1 MAGERE
7 HILDVMQ
14 LLESRLTSSNRSLDA
29 GRISLI
35 RRALSSV
42 QHLDAALET
51 LYGVQGY
58 DQVALRLM
66 WYAEKGSDPFAAVLT
81 EHVVSRRA
89 DELLS
94 LLPTEFPAPAGPG
107 TDEPKSMAAA
117 VDEFGVAVEALK
129 AGSFH
134 EGQFSEVTED
144 LAARLRASLQPLGRA
159 GALEENRDVARFADA
174 VARFLELV
182 RARSLAR
189 DVRAVN
195 LLDSANLTLQTVM
208 QTHAAEDYD
217 SLQEITRLLENPLPL
232 LEQQPPDPEQE

>member
-7 HILDVMQ
+7 HILDVLQ
-14 LLESRLTSSNRSLDA
+14 LLESRLTSSNRSIDA

-35 RRALSSV
+35 RLALSSS
-42 QHLDAALET
+42 QPLDAALEK

-58 DQVALRLM
+58 DQLALRLM
-66 WYAEKGSDPFAAVLT
+66 WYAEKGSDTFAPVPT
-81 EHVVSRRA
+81 DHVVSRRA

-94 LLPTEFPAPAGPG
+94 MLPTEFPPPAGPG
-107 TDEPKSMAAA
+107 AEEPKSLAAA
-117 VDEFGVAVEALK
+117 ADEFGVAVEALK
-129 AGSFH
+129 AGAFR
-134 EGQFSEVTED
+134 EGHFSEVTEE
-144 LAARLRASLQPLGRA
+144 LAAPLHASLQPLGRA

-189 DVRAVN
+189 DVRVVN
-195 LLDSANLTLQTVM
+195 LLDSANLTLQTAM
-208 QTHAAEDYD
+208 QTHAAEDFD

-232 LEQQPPDPEQE
+232 LERQPPEPEHE

>member
-7 HILDVMQ
+7 HILDVIQ

-35 RRALSSV
+35 RRALSSS
-42 QHLDAALET
+42 QHLDAALEM

-81 EHVVSRRA
+81 EHAVSRRA

-107 TDEPKSMAAA
+107 PEVPKSIAAA

-129 AGSFH
+129 AGSFR

-144 LAARLRASLQPLGRA
+144 LAAPLRASLQPLGRA

-174 VARFLELV
+174 VARFLERV
-182 RARSLAR
+182 RARALAR
-189 DVRAVN
+189 DVRVVN

-217 SLQEITRLLENPLPL
+217 SLQEITRLLEDPLPL
-232 LEQQPPDPEQE
+232 LEQQPPEPEQE